1 MQVRTGRW
9 DIPGRPIV
17 ILIDYN
23 NMYPCRNELFTDMW
37 NWFGVDS
44 LPAYG
49 DYDESCILAYASA
62 LVIESFYK
70 YIRGENLK
78 VIAQKRGLSVNSLIS
93 EMAWD
98 FVEDWKIKYENVRS
112 T

>member
-1 MQVRTGRW
+1 MSW
-9 DIPGRPIV
+9 YYKDIKLMTQKEDTKLYKRITIRIV
-17 ILIDYN
+17 PDL
-23 NMYPCRNELFTDMW
+23 
-37 NWFGVDS
+37 S
-44 LPAYG
+44 
-49 DYDESCILAYASA
+49 
-62 LVIESFYK
+62 
-70 YIRGENLK
+70 ENLK